1 MRSLGLW
8 CEFSLRC
15 HHGRWLLKSSF
26 ELLISLF
33 LDSLSVLKL
42 FDELHLQLFHLHDFL
57 FLLSPHKVLVIHSI
71 IVCSLNLL
79 DTSLPVFFNL
89 HRSQAFLLINDLIL
103 HAILL
108 LHFKV
113 RELLL
118 LFILLLNYL
127 RLLRLFPSRLKDSL
141 LNFALFVSS
150 LLIDR
155 VVLLGVHPLLLVLR
169 LVVIDFLL
177 KT

>member
-1 MRSLGLW
+1 MR
-8 CEFSLRC
+8 R
-15 HHGRWLLKSSF
+15 HHGRWFLKSTF

-42 FDELHLQLFHLHDFL
+42 FNELHLQLFHLHDFL
-57 FLLSPHKVLVIHSI
+57 FLLSPHIVLVIHAVVMS
-71 IVCSLNLL
+71 SLYLL
-79 DTSLPVFFNL
+79 DTSRSVFFNL

-127 RLLRLFPSRLKDSL
+127 SLLGLFPSRLKDSL
-141 LNFALFVSS
+141 LNFALFICS
-150 LLIDR
+150 LLIDG
-155 VVLLGVHPLLLVLR
+155 VVLLGVHPLVLVLR
-169 LVVIDFLL
+169 LVVIDFLS
-177 KT
+177 KK